1 MEVRAGSA
9 FSGTCRKPLV
19 FFDCGWNTVPSESC
33 AMKWRILPLLLALGG
48 SVFAAGDVESRP
60 YHIIP
65 EPVEVSTSSGVCKSP
80 KILKQTANK
89 ALGPEGYK
97 ITIKP
102 QGVEIQA
109 GDRAGLFYA
118 KNTLEQLQAQYKDG
132 GIPCGVIEDKPRF
145 GWRSMMMDTAR
156 HFVPVEDVKKFID
169 VMSFY
174 KFNKLHFHL
183 TDDQGWRLPVP
194 GYPKLESVA
203 SRRKET
209 FGNKTPHGGM
219 YTKEQL
225 KDLVKYAAARNIEI
239 IPEIDVPGHNQAL
252 CTAYPEFLCFPN
264 PKLEVR
270 TNAGISYTL
279 VCPGNPDVWKFYNA
293 VFNELKDIFPS
304 QYVHLGGDEA
314 PEDNWM
320 KCPKCAD
327 FREKAGI
334 REENKKAAAQK
345 EMVEF
350 FTRCAKMLKSRGK
363 TAVFWYE
370 PMGKYPD
377 GVVVTTWRGGHTP
390 KTVANTTGDK
400 VDVICAPNGKCYFD
414 YPQLPGDWPSGQ
426 PDTGWMPVNTLEN
439 VYSLEP
445 GHGLSAKEMERV
457 RGVDC
462 CLWAE
467 RLPNI
472 ERVFYQAYPRALA
485 LVETAWSPKEVKN
498 LNRFKDKLEFHK
510 KFMQEKWGIS
520 LERPEKK

>member
-1 MEVRAGSA
+1 MRRTSKPVFEASVKMEVQAGSA

-33 AMKWRILPLLLALGG
+33 AMKWRILPLLLVMSG
-48 SVFAAGDVESRP
+48 SVFAAGGVESRP

-80 KILKQTANK
+80 KILKQAANK

-97 ITIKP
+97 LTIKP

-118 KNTLEQLQAQYKDG
+118 KNTLEQLQAQYKED

-203 SRRKET
+203 SKRKET

-377 GVVVTTWRGGHTP
+377 GVIVTTWRGGL
-390 KTVANTTGDK
+390 K
-400 VDVICAPNGKCYFD
+400 
-414 YPQLPGDWPSGQ
+414 
-426 PDTGWMPVNTLEN
+426 
-439 VYSLEP
+439 
-445 GHGLSAKEMERV
+445 R
-457 RGVDC
+457 
-462 CLWAE
+462 
-467 RLPNI
+467 
-472 ERVFYQAYPRALA
+472 
-485 LVETAWSPKEVKN
+485 
-498 LNRFKDKLEFHK
+498 
-510 KFMQEKWGIS
+510 
-520 LERPEKK
+520 

>member
-1 MEVRAGSA
+1 
-9 FSGTCRKPLV
+9 
-19 FFDCGWNTVPSESC
+19 
-33 AMKWRILPLLLALGG
+33 MKWRILPLLLALGG
-48 SVFAAGDVESRP
+48 SVFAAGDVESRL
-60 YHIIP
+60 YHIVP

-80 KILKQTANK
+80 KILKQAANK

-252 CTAYPEFLCFPN
+252 CTAYPGFLCFPN

-279 VCPGNPDVWKFYNA
+279 VCPGNPDVWKF
-293 VFNELKDIFPS
+293 L
-304 QYVHLGGDEA
+304 
-314 PEDNWM
+314 
-320 KCPKCAD
+320 
-327 FREKAGI
+327 
-334 REENKKAAAQK
+334 
-345 EMVEF
+345 
-350 FTRCAKMLKSRGK
+350 
-363 TAVFWYE
+363 
-370 PMGKYPD
+370 
-377 GVVVTTWRGGHTP
+377 
-390 KTVANTTGDK
+390 
-400 VDVICAPNGKCYFD
+400 
-414 YPQLPGDWPSGQ
+414 
-426 PDTGWMPVNTLEN
+426 
-439 VYSLEP
+439 
-445 GHGLSAKEMERV
+445 
-457 RGVDC
+457 
-462 CLWAE
+462 
-467 RLPNI
+467 
-472 ERVFYQAYPRALA
+472 
-485 LVETAWSPKEVKN
+485 
-498 LNRFKDKLEFHK
+498 
-510 KFMQEKWGIS
+510 
-520 LERPEKK
+520 